1 MVVYLKDINQNFRY
15 IYIYI
20 LATNIYIMTSKA
32 NMLDP
37 RNWNWQKSEHK
48 VTPKVRSDND
58 AKIEKLEQEQK
69 LLSQRLNKGVYK
81 TLGDHRTAWEA
92 QNRSFQRIIDHRD
105 KWDEVSSSHPHVNKQ
120 REEEATRFMD
130 NAIAIQKKYDN
141 IISKH
146 AQKKGLCGYLSE
158 ETCRKGKDCYWFGT
172 ENVAGKN
179 VGCYSKI
186 AERIPI
192 GQKQLLKRSKKP
204 KDRYGQALPTLGEGE
219 RLIGTMGNPIAL
231 RSHLKSRLSGLPEQ
245 KSTVETKGV
254 NKGGRK
260 TRKRK
265 RAGRRTRK
273 RKRRKRRKSRRK
285 RKTHRRRKR

>member
-1 MVVYLKDINQNFRY
+1 
-15 IYIYI
+15 
-20 LATNIYIMTSKA
+20 MTSLLT
-32 NMLDP
+32 NLDP
-37 RNWNWQKSEHK
+37 RNINWRKSQHK